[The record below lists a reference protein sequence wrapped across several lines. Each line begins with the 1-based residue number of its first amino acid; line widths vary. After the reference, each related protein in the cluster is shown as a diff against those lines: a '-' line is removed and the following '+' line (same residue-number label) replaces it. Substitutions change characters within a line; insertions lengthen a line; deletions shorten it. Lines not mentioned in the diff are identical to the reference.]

1 MQNIFNN
8 VYNDTFNVSN
18 LLHGVPHFFAASGA
32 IDTTI
37 DQSKSVL
44 QKIAESVFNVESV
57 VTFVIAILFALVLG
71 RVMAM
76 LLRRITYFIG
86 AQADKTDNL
95 ATVTKL
101 RRVETLVVLSIAV
114 IRVLLVCF
122 AVYFWWAV
130 SHPHQQ
136 PSALLGA
143 GALLAIILTGVL
155 GPILR
160 DLAYGASMMAEHWYG
175 VGDHVSID
183 PLVDGQ
189 GIVERVTLRSTKIR
203 GVNGEVI
210 WVNNQNIWAV
220 RVTPKGLRTVAMEL
234 FVNNADAGAKLI
246 DDVNL
251 RLPIGPLMVAS
262 PLNIMTQAKID
273 DNLWHITA
281 LSEVAPGREW
291 FIDKFAIDLVK
302 ELDADGQVLVHE
314 PISRYADSEAERR
327 FARTI
332 RNARKPR
339 LKRQPIVKKVAHKR
353 PVHAKPGATN
363 AANATSAKPSV
374 PPKQPK

>member
-1 MQNIFNN
+1 MLT
-8 VYNDTFNVSN
+8 V
-18 LLHGVPHFFAASGA
+18 FAAGEASQA

-37 DQSKSVL
+37 DNSKNVL
-44 QKIAESVFNVESV
+44 QRLADTIFNAESVII
-57 VTFVIAILFALVLG
+57 FVASILIALLLG
-71 RVMAM
+71 RIIAM
-76 LLRRITYFIG
+76 LLRRITYIIG

-101 RRVETLVVLSIAV
+101 RRIETLVVLSIAV
-114 IRVLLVCF
+114 IRTLLVCF

-130 SHPHQQ
+130 SHPTDQ
-136 PSALLGA
+136 PTALLGA
-143 GALLAIILTGVL
+143 GAVLAIILTGAL

-183 PLVDGQ
+183 PLVDGH

-220 RVTPKGLRTVAMEL
+220 RVTPKGLRTIAVEL
-234 FVNNADAGAKLI
+234 FVSDNTAGVKLI
-246 DDVNL
+246 EDTNL

-273 DNLWHITA
+273 DRLWHITA

-291 FIDKFAIDLVK
+291 FLDKFALDIIK
-302 ELDADGQVLVHE
+302 ELDEKAPKSVLVHE

-339 LKRQPIVKKVAHKR
+339 LKRQPIVTKVAHHRTPKPPIKR
-353 PVHAKPGATN
+353 GK
-363 AANATSAKPSV
+363 
-374 PPKQPK
+374 